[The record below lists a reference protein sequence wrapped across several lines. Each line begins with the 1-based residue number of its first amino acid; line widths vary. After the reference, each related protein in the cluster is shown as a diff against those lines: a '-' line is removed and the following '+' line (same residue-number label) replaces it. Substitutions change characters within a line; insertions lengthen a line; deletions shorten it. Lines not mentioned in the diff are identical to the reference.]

1 MTFKIEFSDTQFR
14 LIVISASGEDDYLD
28 PVLYCSVS
36 SVVGADGIV
45 YGAYLTGNE
54 PELDQ
59 LTSHPTNTTMR
70 SQFIKVYDL
79 TAWPTLKPVDGSV
92 TIEEIDFDNE
102 EPEEGDED
110 ESEDGEVIDVQ
121 PV

>member
-14 LIVISASGEDDYLD
+14 LIVISPSGEDDYLD

-36 SVVGADGIV
+36 PVVGPDGV
-45 YGAYLTGNE
+45 AYGAIPTSTT
-54 PELDQ
+54 ELDQ

-70 SQFIKVYDL
+70 AQTIKVYDL
-79 TAWPTLKPVDGSV
+79 TAWPNLKPVEGTV

-102 EPEEGDED
+102 EDED
-110 ESEDGEVIDVQ
+110 EEEDEPGEVIDVQ

>member
-14 LIVISASGEDDYLD
+14 LIVISPSGEDDYLD

-45 YGAYLTGNE
+45 YGVYLTGNE

-59 LTSHPTNTTMR
+59 LTEHPTNTTMR

-79 TAWPTLKPVDGSV
+79 ATWPNLKPVEGTV
-92 TIEEIDFDNE
+92 TIEEIAFDNE
-102 EPEEGDED
+102 EDED
-110 ESEDGEVIDVQ
+110 EEEAGEGEVIDVQ

>member
-59 LTSHPTNTTMR
+59 LTSHPTNTTMA
-70 SQFIKVYDL
+70 SQFIKVYALDS
-79 TAWPTLKPVDGSV
+79 WPSLKAVEGSV

-102 EPEEGDED
+102 EEDED
-110 ESEDGEVIDVQ
+110 EEEEGETIDVQ